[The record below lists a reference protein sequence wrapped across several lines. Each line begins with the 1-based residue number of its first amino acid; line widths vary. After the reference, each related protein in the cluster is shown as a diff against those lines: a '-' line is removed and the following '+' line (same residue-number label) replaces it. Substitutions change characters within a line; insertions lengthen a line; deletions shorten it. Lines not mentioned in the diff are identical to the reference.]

1 MNDGYLKKGRI
12 GQKQKTREKIL
23 RAAHEI
29 QGRGIELTLENVA
42 EKAGISRATIYRYYS
57 NKDVLS
63 AEAVLDIKTLTTEQI
78 LSKYEEEDLETTL
91 LGIQK
96 YYNRLA
102 IDNERSFRKY
112 LSVILNP
119 DNPVSARGAR
129 RVRTLLKAL
138 ELKPSRIRNEDRE
151 NLIYMATLMMGIEAL
166 IVTRDVCRLN
176 ETSAE
181 KALQWG
187 MKTLLAG
194 MLSSKIHKK

>member
-1 MNDGYLKKGRI
+1 MEDEYLKKGRI

-29 QGRGIELTLENVA
+29 QGRGAELTLENVA

-63 AEAVLDIKTLTTEQI
+63 AEAVLDIKTLTPEQI

-102 IDNERSFRKY
+102 IDNEPSFRKY

-119 DNPVSARGAR
+119 DNQVSVRGAR

-138 ELKPSRIRNEDRE
+138 DLKQSWIKNEDRE

-166 IVTRDVCRLN
+166 IVTRDVCRLD
-176 ETSAE
+176 EISAE
-181 KALQWG
+181 EVLQWG

-194 MLSSKIHKK
+194 IISSNVHQK